1 MPDEETSRL
10 SPGYR
15 LDLVGD
21 PCIII
26 LRGPDG
32 RVVARFSRDV
42 DPEEIRRAVQAA
54 QPGTRGWPNT
64 PPGRRGW
71 PSTTY
76 FVDSLRWD
84 FYRFGAFMTTS
95 ARMRPES
102 RSET

>member
-64 PPGRRGW
+64 
-71 PSTTY
+71 TY
-76 FVDSLRWD
+76 FVDSSRWD